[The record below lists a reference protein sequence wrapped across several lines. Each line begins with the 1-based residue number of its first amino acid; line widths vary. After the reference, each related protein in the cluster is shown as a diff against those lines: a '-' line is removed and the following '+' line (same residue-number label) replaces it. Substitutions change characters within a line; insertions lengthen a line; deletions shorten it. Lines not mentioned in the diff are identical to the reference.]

1 METAV
6 EPHLPPPAVFLSE
19 DIKMRV
25 SVRSLPEAFRLP
37 GFKLSAIFCKLLLGK
52 SPEKDVTVCHGLRE
66 WDSRAFDASPV
77 RVRLVQ
83 CELLSLQFSGFNP
96 FTNSYSCHRGVIPDS
111 SSLKQ

>member
-6 EPHLPPPAVFLSE
+6 EPQLPPPAVFLSE
-19 DIKMRV
+19 DIKTRA

-37 GFKLSAIFCKLLLGK
+37 GFKLSAISCKLLLGK
-52 SPEKDVTVCHGLRE
+52 SPEKDVTGCHGLRD
-66 WDSRAFDASPV
+66 WDSRALDASPA

-83 CELLSLQFSGFNP
+83 RGLLSLQFSGFNP
-96 FTNSYSCHRGVIPDS
+96 FTNSSSCHRDVIPDS